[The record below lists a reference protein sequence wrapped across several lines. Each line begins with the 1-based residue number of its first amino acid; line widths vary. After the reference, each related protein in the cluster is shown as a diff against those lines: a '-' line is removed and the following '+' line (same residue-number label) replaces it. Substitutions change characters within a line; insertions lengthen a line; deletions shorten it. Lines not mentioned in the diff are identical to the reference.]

1 MDVIILEDE
10 PLIAYSLKNVLS
22 KFGVDHISI
31 HNELENAV
39 VGLQISQYDAAFIDI
54 QISGKPEG
62 FDFANHCRDRSVPI
76 VFLTSFGDEET
87 IKSAIDYG
95 PVAYLN
101 KPFKESEISA
111 LVKMLEK
118 RKQDDFVVLIDGKKE
133 IRLKIDDIIYFVAN
147 TPYVNIYLKSGSMSV
162 RSSIVQLIDKLS
174 DQMRIKRIHKMY
186 AVAESKIESIA
197 ATYIV
202 VNGIKLPYSKVYIE
216 K

>member
-1 MDVIILEDE
+1 MNVIILEDE

-22 KFGVDHISI
+22 KFGVDHISL
-31 HNELENAV
+31 HNNLKNALA
-39 VGLQISQYDAAFIDI
+39 GLQISKYDAAFIDI

-62 FDFANHCRDRSVPI
+62 FDFAKHCRERSVPI

-87 IKSAIDYG
+87 IKLAIDHG

-118 RKQDDFVVLIDGKKE
+118 RKQDDFVVLMDGKKE
-133 IRLKIDDIIYFVAN
+133 IRLKIDDIVYLEAN
-147 TPYVNIYLKSGSMSV
+147 TPYVNIYLKNGSISV
-162 RSSIVQLIDKLS
+162 RSSIVKLIDKLS
-174 DQMRIKRIHKMY
+174 YQMAMKRIHKTY
-186 AVAESKIESIA
+186 AVAESKIESKA

-202 VNGIKLPYSKVYIE
+202 VNGIELPYSKVYIE

>member
-31 HNELENAV
+31 HNDLENAV

-62 FDFANHCRDRSVPI
+62 FNFAELCRQRSVPI

-118 RKQDDFVVLIDGKKE
+118 RKKDDFVVLMDGKKE
-133 IRLKIDDIIYFVAN
+133 IRLKIDDIVYLEAN
-147 TPYVNIYLKSGSMSV
+147 TPYVNIYLKSGSISV
-162 RSSIVQLIDKLS
+162 RSSIVKLVDKLS
-174 DQMRIKRIHKMY
+174 DQMRIKRIHKAY
-186 AVAESKIESIA
+186 AVAESKIESKA

-202 VNGIKLPYSKVYIE
+202 ANGMKLPYSKVYIE